1 MFGWAG
7 IAGTLLIASPAHG
20 GAGLSLEQTTYIF
33 AMVAST
39 ASFSPLLL
47 GIVLDKY
54 GPRFASLLSNI
65 IIAVGIQTIAL
76 AESYTAFAIGACT
89 VAFGGPGIQASVVSF
104 ANLFPNAQFFVMSIV
119 NGSIAVSFAILPIFN
134 QIWKV
139 YGTSYQ
145 TMFQTYLL
153 VVIAS
158 GIGSLLLLPDEPFQS
173 IKEDDDLGD
182 LLLSQQEEDDHT
194 ILPQTPPPTRRITP
208 RSMKQAMS
216 PEKLV
221 MESVNH
227 VNHLFEQP
235 LNSFLRSDPSLER
248 HESFMLSKKAIEK
261 GMPGLV
267 SLKDLPFMGQVTSG
281 SYIRSLTVFVVTSF
295 FANFYIA
302 AITTEV
308 STLFHI
314 ICDRRMYTVLTFTFL
329 YNVARGLCARVHSRT
344 TREYGANLFTCPFLR
359 NLGIICSWMAHGYY
373 GIGNMYT
380 CHAVSRDCTHGDI
393 DHVGQCSNDDDWICH
408 LYTLSCI
415 PLSRLYCLYFRQVGF
430 QILWNTNGDWFCS
443 IWNCAIGHCAIGKRR
458 TRNLS
463 FTRGLRGWMHHWRM
477 EVVACH
483 SDYQFP
489 VIGHSSHLGSSG
501 SNASAGIAHGDDSI
515 AK

>member
-1 MFGWAG
+1 MKSLSTLKENRFLLVSFAVLQTSLISGIMFGWAG

-145 TMFQTYLL
+145 AMFQTYLL

-173 IKEDDDLGD
+173 IKEEDDLGD

-261 GMPGLV
+261 GLPGLV

-308 STLFHI
+308 STPFHI
-314 ICDRRMYTVLTFTFL
+314 ILDRR
-329 YNVARGLCARVHSRT
+329 NVH
-344 TREYGANLFTCPFLR
+344 
-359 NLGIICSWMAHGYY
+359 
-373 GIGNMYT
+373 
-380 CHAVSRDCTHGDI
+380 CTDI
-393 DHVGQCSNDDDWICH
+393 
-408 LYTLSCI
+408 YI
-415 PLSRLYCLYFRQVGF
+415 PL
-430 QILWNTNGDWFCS
+430 
-443 IWNCAIGHCAIGKRR
+443 
-458 TRNLS
+458 
-463 FTRGLRGWMHHWRM
+463 
-477 EVVACH
+477 
-483 SDYQFP
+483 
-489 VIGHSSHLGSSG
+489 
-501 SNASAGIAHGDDSI
+501 
-515 AK
+515 